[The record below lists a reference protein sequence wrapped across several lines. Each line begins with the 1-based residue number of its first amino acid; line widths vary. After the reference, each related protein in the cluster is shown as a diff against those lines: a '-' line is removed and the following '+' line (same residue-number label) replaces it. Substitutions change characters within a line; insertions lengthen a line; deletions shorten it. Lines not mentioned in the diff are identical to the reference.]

1 MRTALTMLNRAL
13 FLDKIPFLLA
23 TLLVAPAAARAV
35 ELEGF
40 SLGAPKVATLS
51 QLAKVS
57 PLGAMIRCSV
67 NYRSRTEECRV
78 NWSGTRFALLGVPL
92 EKIFVEFSSGTTDVM
107 EFQFRAR
114 GDQEQVYAQALQA
127 VTDKLSTPT
136 ERYAKGVRWE
146 GDGCVATL
154 HRVEGGGVALLL
166 MRVSTKAHE
175 PSSNIASER
184 RRGALIAELGRPPTR
199 SSM

>member
-1 MRTALTMLNRAL
+1 MLNRAL
-13 FLDKIPFLLA
+13 SLDKIAFLLA
-23 TLLVAPAAARAV
+23 ALLIAPIGARAV
-35 ELEGF
+35 ELDGF

-51 QLAKVS
+51 QLAKVG
-57 PLGAMIRCSV
+57 PFGASIRCSV
-67 NYRSRTEECRV
+67 NPHSRTEECRAQ
-78 NWSGTRFALLGVPL
+78 WSGTRFALLGVPL
-92 EKIFVEFSSGTTDVM
+92 EKIFVEFLSGTTDVI

-127 VTDKLSTPT
+127 VTEKLSAPT

-146 GDGCVATL
+146 GDGRVATL
-154 HRVEGGGVALLL
+154 HMVKGGRVALLL
-166 MRVSTKAHE
+166 MRTSTKAYE

-184 RRGALIAELGRPPTR
+184 RRGALVADLGRSQTR